1 MSFKSCDDSRDWVRM
16 LPVQGFISTKEHLL
30 PLHEVEVSPKE
41 VGLFKHLVPILW
53 RAHQE
58 TCRYIISYT
67 CHPRFTT
74 CWTKLPCK
82 LLPAVFPLLHLRRSF
97 EPVHIMDAHVRTGA
111 MIAIWFLCCAT
122 ALAQQRRGKECIKW
136 RICDMSVWN
145 SSVPKTRV
153 SGIYVHYTLDIIV
166 STK

>member
-1 MSFKSCDDSRDWVRM
+1 M

-58 TCRYIISYT
+58 TCRYISNIIHLSPSVYHMLYQT
-67 CHPRFTT
+67 Q
-74 CWTKLPCK
+74 KCK

-136 RICDMSVWN
+136 RVCDMSVWN

-153 SGIYVHYTLDIIV
+153 SRIYVHYTLDIIV